1 MIEQLWI
8 VVVLVA
14 AGLQTARNAGQKH
27 LSGRMS
33 ALSATWVRFGFGLPF
48 AVGYLVWAVLWF
60 DLELPALGAAFLV
73 PAVFAAVLQISG
85 TVLLVIL
92 FRLRNFAVGSTYV
105 RTEAIIAAAIG
116 TLFFEESLDPFGWG
130 AVVISVAGVV
140 IISMARS
147 GIGGLALV
155 GSVFNPAA
163 GIGLLSGFGYALASF
178 FIRQASLSFEH
189 PNFALTASVTLV
201 TVITLQTAG
210 LGLYIL
216 ATRPGD
222 FAEIA
227 KLWKPSLFVGVTSA
241 FGSMGWFTAMT
252 IQRVAYVK
260 ALAQIEFLFAL
271 AVSILFFGERSTPR
285 EMIGMALVAVGIVV
299 LVLFAK

>member
-1 MIEQLWI
+1 MEHLWI
-8 VVVLVA
+8 VIVLVA
-14 AGLQTARNAGQKH
+14 AALQTGRNAGQKH
-27 LSGRMS
+27 LGGRMS

-48 AVGYLVWAVLWF
+48 AVGYLVWAVVWF
-60 DLELPALGAAFLV
+60 DLGVPALGAAFLV
-73 PAVFAAVLQISG
+73 PASVAAFLQIAG

-105 RTEAIIAAAIG
+105 RTETIIAAALG
-116 TLFFEESLDPFGWG
+116 TWFFGETLDPFGWG
-130 AVVISVAGVV
+130 AVVISVVGVV
-140 IISMARS
+140 MISMVRS
-147 GIGGLALV
+147 GIGGMALA
-155 GSVFNPAA
+155 GSVFNPSA
-163 GIGLLSGFGYALASF
+163 GIGIVSGFTFALASF
-178 FIRQASLSFEH
+178 LIRQASLSFGH

-201 TVITLQTAG
+201 TVITLQTVG

-216 ATRPGD
+216 ISRPRD
-222 FAEIA
+222 FLEIA
-227 KLWKPSLFVGVTSA
+227 RLWKPSLFVGVTSA

-271 AVSILFFGERSTPR
+271 AVSILFFGEKSTPR